1 MKIAQFDSNGSTIIL
16 SEKTASNNPD
26 VLRLSEWIEV
36 EFTPRVPPLSEQ
48 LAALEY
54 QEKTAKDWL
63 KRIQKDREA
72 LSEPADEDEP
82 DEPREDGEC
91 FRGGEAAA
99 YLAEQQDRIQRT
111 LK

>member
-16 SEKTASNNPD
+16 SEKVASNDPG
-26 VLRLSEWIEV
+26 LIRLSEWVDV
-36 EFTPRVPPLSEQ
+36 EFTPRVVALSEQ
-48 LAALEY
+48 LAALES

-72 LSEPADEDEP
+72 LSEPADEEEP
-82 DEPREDGEC
+82 DEPRDDGEC

-99 YLAEQQDRIQRT
+99 YHAEEQARIQRT